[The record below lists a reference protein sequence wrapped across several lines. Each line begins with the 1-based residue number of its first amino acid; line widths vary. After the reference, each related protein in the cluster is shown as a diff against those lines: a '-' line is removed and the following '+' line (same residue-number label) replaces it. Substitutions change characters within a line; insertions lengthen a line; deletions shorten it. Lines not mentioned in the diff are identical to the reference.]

1 MFYSINKFHKSGG
14 NAPPRFTSFSEIVYN
29 NKQHLLGYDPA
40 VVLISPVF
48 IFYVRL
54 LALRLSGMMDSKA
67 SKSVAKV
74 CNMFLTGIFKIQ
86 QQ

>member
-29 NKQHLLGYDPA
+29 NKQHLFGFDPA
-40 VVLISPVF
+40 VVLISPIF